1 MTLTIP
7 RRHPP
12 GDSFRVEHRCTR
24 LHPMGLYHVYHRDA
38 EIGRLASHP
47 SLDDCEGMLRRLRHP
62 GETDIVIRKPGT
74 FALNPKSRDRQA
86 AHAARTQHKA
96 RPRR

>member
-1 MTLTIP
+1 MTITIP

-24 LHPMGLYHVYHRDA
+24 LHPMGLYHVYHRDS

-47 SLDDCEGMLRRLRHP
+47 SLDDCEGMLRRRSDP
-62 GETDIVIRKPGT
+62 NVFDIVIRKPGT
-74 FALNPKSRDRQA
+74 FALNAQARERQA
-86 AHAARTQHKA
+86 AHAARTKHKA
-96 RPRR
+96 RTRR